1 MNPENPHEVHN
12 VSLVQYGHED
22 KLPFS
27 EYLRIHSPMTY
38 MNVCLFMSIFCSCSQ
53 HLSSTLNGPGVNLD
67 EEHPLVDYTPPH
79 LITYLF
85 TDMGILVPSAVSDTL
100 IKLYL

>member
-1 MNPENPHEVHN
+1 MC
-12 VSLVQYGHED
+12 
-22 KLPFS
+22 
-27 EYLRIHSPMTY
+27 
-38 MNVCLFMSIFCSCSQ
+38 VCSCRFFLCSQ